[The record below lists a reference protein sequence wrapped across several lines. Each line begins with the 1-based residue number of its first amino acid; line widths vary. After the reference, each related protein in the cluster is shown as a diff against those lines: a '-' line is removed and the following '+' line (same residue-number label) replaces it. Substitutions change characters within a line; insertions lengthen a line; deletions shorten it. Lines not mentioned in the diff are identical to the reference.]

1 MPSFSTSSAAM
12 TMMPK
17 DKENDMDDHSHHKHG
32 GGGSCCPPKVEKP
45 EPVKSCCAHKPAKEE
60 TAHAQCHHGHHGH
73 HGASKPV
80 KAVNKDAI
88 YICPMHPEVRQKGPG
103 TCPICGMALE
113 PENPAEAA
121 DDGELRDMTRRFWVA
136 AALAAPLAL
145 VVMAMHLPGFPFP
158 GLMHSPWNPWLQFLV
173 ATPVVFWAGWPFF
186 ERGWASLK
194 TLKFNMFTLIML
206 GVSVA
211 YGYSLFATV
220 FPQWIGG
227 TDMPDLYYE
236 AAAVIVALVLL
247 GQVLELKARNQTG
260 NAVRELLQLA
270 PETARIVRENGDEE
284 DVPLHMVKVGDLLRV
299 RPGGRVPVDGI
310 VMEGFASVDQSM
322 MTGEPVPVERVVGDK
337 VVGGTILAGGSFIMR
352 AEKVGGDTLL
362 SRIVELVGKAQ
373 RSRAPIQKLVDTVSS
388 WFVPAVL
395 VVAVVAGLAWLA
407 VGPDPKVTHAL
418 LAAVS
423 VLIIACPCALG
434 LATPMSIM
442 VGTGRGAKAGI
453 LIRDAEALEVL
464 GRVET
469 LLIDKTGTLTLGKP
483 TLQTVEAL
491 EGFTEEDILTFAGAL
506 EQNSEHPMSAAILAG
521 AKEKGIKL
529 PKITDFVSDSGKGI
543 RGKIGNAKVML
554 GNAMLFK
561 DAGVDTA
568 KLAGRAD
575 ELRAEGGTVVFLGV
589 DGKLAG
595 LLAAVDPVKDDAAK
609 SVEELVAL
617 GIEVVMVTGDNRT
630 TAEAVARKLGIK
642 KVEADVLPDGKN
654 AIVQKYQTEGKIVAM
669 SGDGVNDAPALAQAH
684 VGIAMGTGTD
694 IAMES
699 SGVTLVKGDVAGV
712 VRAIHLSRATMGN
725 IRQNLFLA
733 FIYNGLS
740 VPVAAGVFYP
750 LFGWTLSPVIA
761 SAAMALSSVSVI
773 ANALRLRV
781 LKL

>member
-1 MPSFSTSSAAM
+1 M
-12 TMMPK
+12 
-17 DKENDMDDHSHHKHG
+17 KH
-32 GGGSCCPPKVEKP
+32 E
-45 EPVKSCCAHKPAKEE
+45 
-60 TAHAQCHHGHHGH
+60 HHGHHAHDDH
-73 HGASKPV
+73 HQEHDHEHHHQVAEKQVPPPGMLGEGV
-80 KAVNKDAI
+80 I
-88 YICPMHPEVRQKGPG
+88 YTCPMHPQVRQIGPG
-103 TCPICGMALE
+103 NCPICGMALE
-113 PENPAEAA
+113 PEVATLGTGPSP
-121 DDGELRDMTRRFWVA
+121 ELVDMSRRFWIGLV
-136 AALAAPLAL
+136 LSIPVLAL
-145 VVMAMHLPGFPFP
+145 EMGGHLTNLHMILGPQT
-158 GLMHSPWNPWLQFLV
+158 SNWLQMVL
-173 ATPVVFWAGWPFF
+173 ATPVVLWAGWPFF

>member
-1 MPSFSTSSAAM
+1 
-12 TMMPK
+12 
-17 DKENDMDDHSHHKHG
+17 MDDHSHHKHG